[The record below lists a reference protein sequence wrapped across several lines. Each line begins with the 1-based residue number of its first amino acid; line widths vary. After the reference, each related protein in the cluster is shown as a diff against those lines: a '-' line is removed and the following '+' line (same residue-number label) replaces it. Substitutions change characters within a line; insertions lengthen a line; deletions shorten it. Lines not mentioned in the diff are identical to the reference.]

1 MGRKESDSKMKTLF
15 TLKSVFNQSV
25 LNSLVSM
32 LVLVP
37 AVYPHAVV
45 LASQTSQ
52 DKTALIFEIKD
63 PSVLFKNNSSDENQ
77 KSLSFDEIVS
87 NDPLTIRLHDY
98 LVAHK
103 SPLAPYASEMVKQPQ
118 WQRALAISWVESNFG
133 RHCAD
138 NNCSGIGVAPGH
150 PSWRK
155 YSTKLEWFKDM
166 AKLMETPRYKN
177 KYTTFEKMLGVYVV
191 PGSPAWLNGSKQK
204 YGELMSL
211 TSQALDDSVTLANK
225 STQIANLQTFP
236 QLALAN

>member
-1 MGRKESDSKMKTLF
+1 MKTLF
-15 TLKSVFNQSV
+15 TLKSAFNQSI

-32 LVLVP
+32 LVLMP
-37 AVYPHAVV
+37 AVYPHAVA
-45 LASQTSQ
+45 LASQTSSE
-52 DKTALIFEIKD
+52 TALIFEIKD

-77 KSLSFDEIVS
+77 KTLSFDEIVS

-118 WQRALAISWVESNFG
+118 WQRALAISWVESNFCIH
-133 RHCAD
+133 RVD

-155 YSTKLEWFKDM
+155 YPTVLEWFKDM
-166 AKLMETPRYKN
+166 SKLMETPRYKE
-177 KYTTFEKMLGVYVV
+177 KYTSFEKMKGIYVY
-191 PGSPAWLNGSKQK
+191 PGSPSWVNGSKQK

-211 TSQALDDSVTLANK
+211 TSQALEDSVALANK
-225 STQIANLQTFP
+225 STQIASLHTFP
-236 QLALAN
+236 TLALAD